1 MQKCNGPAQP
11 EPLTPNCVCILVLL
25 WDHHSYLRMYLHTHT
40 GYHKQGVSPFC
51 AVPQHRPVC
60 TFITYVITNVIALA
74 GTGVLFTYVGVVG
87 ICSWWV
93 ELRTYC
99 AYVRTYVCIRMYFIL
114 ISAVCTYVVV
124 RYEGWYHTCQ
134 QHGRSALPPISARV
148 TRGEPTQTWYSA
160 PLLRNYYLG
169 RTRAH
174 MRKCDYNTHV
184 CHTCLAPN
192 ASQGLGYTYIYYLF
206 LLNARVL
213 LVFVL
218 FICMY
223 IHTYVCT
230 CEHLHL
236 CCFEVSK
243 SCRCVHTRMVRM
255 QR

>member
-160 PLLRNYYLG
+160 PLLRNYLG

-174 MRKCDYNTHV
+174 MHKCDYNTHV
-184 CHTCLAPN
+184 RMSHMSGSKRIPGTRV
-192 ASQGLGYTYIYYLF
+192 YLHI
-206 LLNARVL
+206 
-213 LVFVL
+213 L
-218 FICMY
+218 FIPSECTGASCVCPVHMY
-223 IHTYVCT
+223 VHTYVC
-230 CEHLHL
+230 
-236 CCFEVSK
+236 
-243 SCRCVHTRMVRM
+243 MYVRTPSLVLFWGE
-255 QR
+255 